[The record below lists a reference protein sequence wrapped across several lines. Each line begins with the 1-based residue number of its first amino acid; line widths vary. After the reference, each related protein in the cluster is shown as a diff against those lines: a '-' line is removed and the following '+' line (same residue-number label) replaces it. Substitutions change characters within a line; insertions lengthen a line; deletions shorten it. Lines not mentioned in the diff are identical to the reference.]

1 MIMIAKTDFQAL
13 LNTVFVSSFT
23 QILAISCKVDGITS
37 PILLGENGR
46 RSCAALSII
55 SIV

>member
-23 QILAISCKVDGITS
+23 QILAISGKVDAISS

-46 RSCAALSII
+46 RSCVGLSII